1 MEHHFVDVQPGYI
14 LAFGKSIDA
23 RPHSHPLWQICIPY
37 EHAFLND
44 IRQDSGFVI
53 PPNVEHKVNMA
64 SGWIILAE
72 PESKLGACIES
83 IADTK
88 FSLLSNSLANK
99 LELFE
104 ILNNQALEEHL
115 SSAHTSR
122 TLHPKLML
130 LMKRLDNCFSDSCVK
145 PESWR
150 AREVAESIALSESRF
165 LHLVKEQL
173 GIAWRPY
180 LLWRRLLCA
189 IKVVLEGKNAT
200 QAAYIAG
207 FSDSAHL
214 SRTIKKTF
222 GMNLTELV
230 ASFSKNS

>member
-1 MEHHFVDVQPGYI
+1 MGHHFVDVQPGYI
-14 LAFGKSIDA
+14 LAFGESIDA

-37 EHAFLND
+37 GHAFLND
-44 IRQDSGFVI
+44 IRQESGFII
-53 PPNVEHKVNMA
+53 PPNIEHKVNMA
-64 SGWIILAE
+64 CGWIILAE
-72 PESKLGACIES
+72 PESELGACIES

-88 FSLLSNSLANK
+88 FSLLSGACANK
-99 LELFE
+99 QELFE
-104 ILNNQALEEHL
+104 VLDNKALEKHL

-130 LMKRLDNCFSDSCVK
+130 LMEKLDSCFSHSCVK
-145 PESWR
+145 PEGWR
-150 AREVAESIALSESRF
+150 ASEVAKGIALSESRF

-200 QAAYIAG
+200 EAAYIAG

-222 GMNLTELV
+222 GMNLTELLKN
-230 ASFSKNS
+230 FSKNS

>member
-1 MEHHFVDVQPGYI
+1 MAHHFVDVQPGYI
-14 LAFGKSIDA
+14 LAFGESIDA

-37 EHAFLND
+37 GHAFLND

-53 PPNVEHKVNMA
+53 PPNIEHKVNMA
-64 SGWIILAE
+64 CGWILLAE
-72 PESKLGACIES
+72 PESELGSCIES
-83 IADTK
+83 ISLTNL
-88 FSLLSNSLANK
+88 SLLSGASANK

-104 ILNNQALEEHL
+104 ILNDQKLEKHL
-115 SSAHTSR
+115 TSEHTSR
-122 TLHPKLML
+122 ALHPKLML
-130 LMKRLDNCFSDSCVK
+130 LMKRLDSCFLDSCVK
-145 PESWR
+145 PERWR
-150 AREVAESIALSESRF
+150 ASEVAESIALSESRF

-189 IKVVLEGKNAT
+189 IKVILEGKNAT

-222 GMNLTELV
+222 GMNLTELLT
-230 ASFSKNS
+230 SFSKIS